1 MTPRQFIGIDWGTS
15 SMRAYLFA
23 DDGRVLDSR
32 EAGWGVM
39 NLPAVPGA
47 DPGDRESRFSRAF
60 WELLGGWLGQ
70 PETCRRVMAC
80 GMVGSNQGWREA
92 GYIDVPV
99 AIPDIAGSLT
109 EVDAGQGVTLAITPG
124 LLQQGAL
131 PDAIR
136 GEETQIAGVPALLA
150 QQGIDMQGC
159 WLLGL
164 PGTHSKWAA
173 VQDGRIL
180 RFDTFLTGELYSLLV
195 QHSILGRTMGDT
207 ILSPDSDESRQS
219 FMLGVRNATT
229 DIGRKGLLGT
239 IFSSRTLSITGR
251 LTGPEQREYL
261 SGLLVGHEIQG
272 LLASLRDEWRT
283 ARIALVGRPGLCLR
297 YHEALQELGHS
308 AEVLSE
314 DAGIHGLW
322 SLVQHDAARTAPAG
336 RH

>member
-1 MTPRQFIGIDWGTS
+1 MAPRRFIGIDWGTS

-23 DDGRVLDSR
+23 HDGRVLDSR

-47 DPGDRESRFSRAF
+47 HPGDRESQFSRAF
-60 WELLGGWLGQ
+60 WELLGDWLEQ
-70 PETCRRVMAC
+70 PGTCRRVMAC

-92 GYIDVPV
+92 GYIGVPV
-99 AIPDIAGSLT
+99 GLADIAGSLT

-124 LLQQGAL
+124 LLQEGAL

-150 QQGIDMQGC
+150 QRGTDMQGC

-173 VQDGRIL
+173 VRDGRIL

-207 ILSPDSDESRQS
+207 ILAPDSDESRQS

-229 DIGRKGLLGT
+229 AVGRKGLLGT

-261 SGLLVGHEIQG
+261 SGLLVGYEIQG
-272 LLASLRDEWRT
+272 LLASLQDEWRT

-297 YHEALQELGHS
+297 YYEALQELGHS
-308 AEVLSE
+308 AEMLSE

-322 SLVQHDAARTAPAG
+322 SLIRHDAARTAPS
-336 RH
+336 